1 MPILFLIFVVVP
13 FVEIYL
19 LIEVGSVIGALP
31 TIGMVVLTAVVGAGL
46 LRAQGVATIGRVQ
59 STLAQGG
66 LPAMEL
72 MEGAFLLVGGALLL
86 TPGFFTDAVGFACLI
101 PPLRRWLI
109 ARVLERGVMH
119 VRSGFS
125 RHAGHSGRHPGQHP
139 GHDPREPRQGPQ
151 TLEGEWRRDDD

>member
-1 MPILFLIFVVVP
+1 MPLLFLIFVIVP
-13 FVEIYL
+13 FIEIYL
-19 LIEVGSVIGALP
+19 LIEVGGVIGALP
-31 TIGMVVLTAVVGAGL
+31 TIGLVVLTAVVGAGL
-46 LRAQGVATIGRVQ
+46 LRAQGLATITRVQ

-119 VRSGFS
+119 VQSGF
-125 RHAGHSGRHPGQHP
+125 GHHHHPGPHP
-139 GHDPREPRQGPQ
+139 GEERPRGPQ
-151 TLEGEWRRDDD
+151 TLDGEWRREDD

>member
-1 MPILFLIFVVVP
+1 MPLLFLIFVIVP
-13 FVEIYL
+13 FIEIYL
-19 LIEVGSVIGALP
+19 LIEVGGVIGALP
-31 TIGMVVLTAVVGAGL
+31 TIGLVVLTAVVGAGL
-46 LRAQGVATIGRVQ
+46 LRAQGLATLTRVQ

-119 VRSGFS
+119 VRSGF
-125 RHAGHSGRHPGQHP
+125 GHHTHPHEER
-139 GHDPREPRQGPQ
+139 REHHHGPQ
-151 TLEGEWRRDDD
+151 TLEGEWRREDD

>member
-1 MPILFLIFVVVP
+1 MPLLFLIFVVVP
-13 FVEIYL
+13 FIEIYL
-19 LIEVGSVIGALP
+19 LIEVGGVIGALP
-31 TIGMVVLTAVVGAGL
+31 TIGLVVLTAVVGAGL
-46 LRAQGVATIGRVQ
+46 LRAQGLATITRVQ

-119 VRSGFS
+119 VRGGFGHHTHPHEERREH
-125 RHAGHSGRHPGQHP
+125 RH
-139 GHDPREPRQGPQ
+139 GPQ
-151 TLEGEWRRDDD
+151 TLEGEWRREDD